1 MWLTFSNA
9 ITTHKTD
16 KKVLQCIVSL
26 PDSGQKGEDIKSI
39 IFDRYTQ
46 TQFVLYIL
54 IAQALS
60 NPPPLPHLSTPL
72 PPPPAPRV
80 SQLVEPLI
88 LAILPLQLHPP
99 IDTCMSLSL
108 PLLIHLPPR
117 IFFPSLSLL
126 LYAIVAFFRS
136 CALFLFPPYSSLIRY
151 ASPPQ
156 SSHHPLQSHPLPPLF
171 LSPSAS
177 SSAATFY
184 SRALARPGSPR
195 PPASPFPPSGTHDA

>member
-9 ITTHKTD
+9 ITTHK
-16 KKVLQCIVSL
+16 KVLQSIVSL

-39 IFDRYTQ
+39 LFDRYTQ
-46 TQFVLYIL
+46 THFVLYIL

-88 LAILPLQLHPP
+88 LAILPLQQHPP

-136 CALFLFPPYSSLIRY
+136 CALFLFPPYSSPHTLCFTSTIIPS
-151 ASPPQ
+151 SPPIT
-156 SSHHPLQSHPLPPLF
+156 PAPP
-171 LSPSAS
+171 
-177 SSAATFY
+177 
-184 SRALARPGSPR
+184 
-195 PPASPFPPSGTHDA
+195 PFPVTVCFLFCRNVLLKSTCPSRFTTSTRISFPPFRNA